1 MFTLVSIDVY
11 LWTQFEFKFN
21 SYALAWMALLA
32 MLNSALIQ
40 DAVRYNM
47 SFALIWMIITLW
59 SKWSICIKIKL
70 FTGQLSDVELE

>member
-1 MFTLVSIDVY
+1 MFTLVSIDVH

-47 SFALIWMIITLW
+47 SFALR
-59 SKWSICIKIKL
+59 
-70 FTGQLSDVELE
+70 

>member
-21 SYALAWMALLA
+21 SYDLAWMALLA
-32 MLNSALIQ
+32 MLNSALPQ

-59 SKWSICIKIKL
+59 SKWSICIEIKL
-70 FTGQLSDVELE
+70 FTG